1 MNRDND
7 CLWILGIFRLPTRIH
22 CTRHVL
28 REIHSLRH
36 RWHPNT
42 DFLWSS
48 FFSTQPTDCAP
59 NWVGVLFTVVFNEKH
74 KLRPTPIRLHF
85 MFCNKIQR
93 LRLQIA
99 PHIYST
105 SSSGFHQY
113 PQIAWPTHVN
123 FAPRALGC
131 VPRCLTVAQGHGF
144 IVPHLLLCHSRLRA
158 QSADRPGNSE
168 SSHSN
173 FQDARLP

>member
-1 MNRDND
+1 MLFLFQIVKINRDND

-22 CTRHVL
+22 CTRRVL
-28 REIHSLRH
+28 KEIHSSRH
-36 RWHPNT
+36 RLHPNT
-42 DFLWSS
+42 DL
-48 FFSTQPTDCAP
+48 A
-59 NWVGVLFTVVFNEKH
+59 VLFTVVFNEKH

-113 PQIAWPTHVN
+113 PQIAWPTHGN
-123 FAPRALGC
+123 FAPRALRC
-131 VPRCLTVAQGHGF
+131 VLRCLTVAQGHGF
-144 IVPHLLLCHSRLRA
+144 IKPHLLLCHSRLRA
-158 QSADRPGNSE
+158 QAADRPGNSE